1 MRPRSRGSKIALVLL
16 LFFVSTRNV
25 KKEKTMSKAKIFQ
38 IYYDDR
44 SKCKLDDGFLALD
57 NSFLKNDGWYEFSP
71 IFNYFELNSIEDD
84 VWYGFLSPKFKSK
97 TGCDSTYVRQFL
109 DHAPK
114 KAEVAIFS
122 PGWDQLS
129 YFVNPWE
136 QGEVWHPTI
145 GQITEKFLVA
155 TQRNANLRDVVTDV
169 TTSVFSNYFIAKKR
183 FWMAWLE
190 IAKDFKQFVTLND
203 EFNTLLVS
211 YGSAQNQAHMKTFI
225 QERLASYLLATGD
238 YFTITSTRLLTRP
251 VIHRLFPH
259 GDADRKLFLLCDRLK
274 RLYRKTHNKAYLDS
288 FYLTRQQITFKRP
301 Y

>member
-1 MRPRSRGSKIALVLL
+1 
-16 LFFVSTRNV
+16 
-25 KKEKTMSKAKIFQ
+25 MSKAQIFQ
-38 IYYDDR
+38 IYYDDE
-44 SKCKLDDGFLALD
+44 SKSQLDSGFLALD
-57 NSFLKNDGWYEFSP
+57 NSSVLNDGWYEFSP
-71 IFNYFELNSIEDD
+71 IFNYLELNSLEDG

-114 KAEVAIFS
+114 EAEVAIFS

-145 GQITEKFLVA
+145 GQITEKFLAA
-155 TQRNANLRDVVTDV
+155 TQRNANLQEVVTDV
-169 TTSVFSNYFIAKKR
+169 TTAVFSNYFIAKKR
-183 FWMAWLE
+183 FWMAWFE
-190 IAKDFKQFVTLND
+190 IAKDFKQFVISND
-203 EFNTLLVS
+203 EFNALLVS
-211 YGSAQNQAHMKTFI
+211 YGSTQNQAHMKTFI

-238 YFTITSTRLLTRP
+238 FRTIASSRLLTRP
-251 VIHRLFPH
+251 VMRRLFPQ

-288 FYLTRQQITFKRP
+288 FYLARQQIAFMRP

>member
-1 MRPRSRGSKIALVLL
+1 MRPRVIALE
-16 LFFVSTRNV
+16 NV
-25 KKEKTMSKAKIFQ
+25 EEFQ
-38 IYYDDR
+38 D
-44 SKCKLDDGFLALD
+44 
-57 NSFLKNDGWYEFSP
+57 WSP
-71 IFNYFELNSIEDD
+71 LTA
-84 VWYGFLSPKFKSK
+84 G
-97 TGCDSTYVRQFL
+97 G
-109 DHAPK
+109 
-114 KAEVAIFS
+114 
-122 PGWDQLS
+122 
-129 YFVNPWE
+129 
-136 QGEVWHPTI
+136 
-145 GQITEKFLVA
+145 
-155 TQRNANLRDVVTDV
+155 
-169 TTSVFSNYFIAKKR
+169 KR
-183 FWMAWLE
+183 CP
-190 IAKDFKQFVTLND
+190 IQKGVIFKQFVASND